1 MPHLQKNDV
10 IAFLRDSK
18 ERFAT
23 RYGVRRIGLFGSVAR
38 DRASQA
44 SDLDVV
50 VEMESPTFDRYMDL
64 KFELEDRFGVQ
75 VDLVLSD
82 TVKDRLRPVIER
94 ETVYA

>member
-23 RYGVRRIGLFGSVAR
+23 RYGVRRIGLFGSIAR